1 MSHGKT
7 VTHGRHTHGNG
18 SMKFKPRLLPI
29 MVLIAVAALLLYW
42 RHWLHEQQDTKALAN
57 TSKPTAAVRAPQH
70 QATLPGATSVETPH
84 YVITSTASYDETRLV
99 AEAVEHFHAAYTVFF
114 NENIDSTHAQHK
126 LQLTLYKSQAQ
137 FKANNRS
144 IPWAEAYYLRPICY
158 AYYARGEPNPY
169 HWMIHEA
176 THQLNAEVARFK
188 EAKWIDEGLTT
199 YFGTSQIE
207 RGQLVPGKIDA
218 NTYPIWWLSDSELT
232 GSLDADIQSGRWI
245 PIRALIT
252 GKNAPNISSNVNRYY
267 IQYWSLS
274 HFLFHGKNGRYA
286 NAYRQLIVEGG
297 SLNNF
302 EALIGPAEKIEYEWY
317 RYLQMTI
324 KELKINRTNL

>member
-1 MSHGKT
+1 M
-7 VTHGRHTHGNG
+7 R
-18 SMKFKPRLLPI
+18 
-29 MVLIAVAALLLYW
+29 
-42 RHWLHEQQDTKALAN
+42 
-57 TSKPTAAVRAPQH
+57 
-70 QATLPGATSVETPH
+70 
-84 YVITSTASYDETRLV
+84 
-99 AEAVEHFHAAYTVFF
+99 
-114 NENIDSTHAQHK
+114 
-126 LQLTLYKSQAQ
+126 
-137 FKANNRS
+137 
-144 IPWAEAYYLRPICY
+144 
-158 AYYARGEPNPY
+158 
-169 HWMIHEA
+169 
-176 THQLNAEVARFK
+176 
-188 EAKWIDEGLTT
+188 
-199 YFGTSQIE
+199 
-207 RGQLVPGKIDA
+207 
-218 NTYPIWWLSDSELT
+218 DSELT